1 MLFQSQSESIQRLFS
16 GLNNRGI
23 WTVSYLVGTCM
34 HALAE
39 QGRMADQGRMDLGR
53 IQRNIVMLASRPP
66 WPTACGSLYAG
77 SLFGLDTFACRI
89 LNSGV

>member
-39 QGRMADQGRMDLGR
+39 QGRMALEGS
-53 IQRNIVMLASRPP
+53 QRNAVMLASRPP
-66 WPTACGSLYAG
+66 WPTARSLYAG
-77 SLFGLDTFACRI
+77 SLFGFETHLPAGYLIMVC
-89 LNSGV
+89 N